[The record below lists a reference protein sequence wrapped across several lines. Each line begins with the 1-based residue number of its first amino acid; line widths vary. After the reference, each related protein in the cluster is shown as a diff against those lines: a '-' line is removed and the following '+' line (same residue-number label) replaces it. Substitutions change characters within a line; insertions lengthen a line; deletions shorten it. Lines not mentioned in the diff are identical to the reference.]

1 MGPAWEQISG
11 ADREDGEKESRDSGN
26 LIGSLDTKAS
36 TGFSK
41 VEPTHVYVLS
51 IGVVMLGNGVQDPI
65 LC

>member
-1 MGPAWEQISG
+1 MGPSWEQISG
-11 ADREDGEKESRDSGN
+11 ADREDGEEESRDSGN